1 MNAHAY
7 ASAFFKG
14 ESYEKLKKLLVCV
27 SLVVMVIVY
36 PTVMNISCRPIKHYV
51 NFLFTICSYFRAAP
65 PETAGSSPWSDC
77 CNQRSP

>member
-1 MNAHAY
+1 MYRTLLYKVYPNFLFNIHKMNAHAY

-36 PTVMNISCRPIKHYV
+36 PTVMNNSCQSIEHYV
-51 NFLFTICSYFRAAP
+51 NFLFIFCS
-65 PETAGSSPWSDC
+65 
-77 CNQRSP
+77 

>member
-36 PTVMNISCRPIKHYV
+36 PTVMNISCQSIKHYV
-51 NFLFTICSYFRAAP
+51 NFLFTLCSYPITVP
-65 PETAGSSPWSDC
+65 PENAGSSLL
-77 CNQRSP
+77 